1 MEAYEKAQ
9 KVLDEYSAAAHGYH
23 TLDEQYQ
30 SIHNP
35 IKKLKMRPAIKE
47 AAEQLSLAA
56 KKLSSTF
63 GISLIIDGEEFDSS
77 KATRNE
83 TAALRMRTTERM
95 QRLSEAALEERR
107 QNEEIKSI
115 KRQNIDEESYNKA
128 IVALRRE
135 CKISIAESKAALRAL
150 QTAETPIL
158 PFETED
164 TRSEAKMAVYDF
176 AERILKKNISQA
188 EISPK
193 KAVEAQNEEPEQE
206 KHRPTYGRSRQ

>member
-1 MEAYEKAQ
+1 
-9 KVLDEYSAAAHGYH
+9 
-23 TLDEQYQ
+23 
-30 SIHNP
+30 
-35 IKKLKMRPAIKE
+35 
-47 AAEQLSLAA
+47 
-56 KKLSSTF
+56 
-63 GISLIIDGEEFDSS
+63 
-77 KATRNE
+77 
-83 TAALRMRTTERM
+83 MRTTERM

-107 QNEEIKSI
+107 QNEEIKSM

-135 CKISIAESKAALRAL
+135 CEGISIAESKAALRAL

-176 AERILKKNISQA
+176 AERILKKNILQA

-193 KAVEAQNEEPEQE
+193 KAVEAQKEEPEQE
-206 KHRPTYGRSRQ
+206 TYRPTYGRLRQ